1 MRRAEKGQQKI
12 QFFKDSMLYWVYS
25 VTPRATL
32 VASLHKDPAK
42 RATVHQLLNMEF
54 VTGRSEQDDDDDDD
68 DEENNKWISG
78 DSIKTTMTKK
88 MNKIMTT
95 TNKTIIAPQ

>member
-68 DEENNKWISG
+68 DEENNKC
-78 DSIKTTMTKK
+78 IKTTMTKK